1 MSESQG
7 SRSRASEG
15 AVGVGAAVGAAAGMF
30 VVLAGAPDASAGAT
44 IGVVTVTRT
53 GSTVR
58 VTGGD
63 ESERII
69 LEPGDAAG
77 ELRIRNGGSTT
88 VNGGDETVI
97 AVAKKDMV
105 LVSLGGNRDSCV
117 VQGSLP
123 AFKSL
128 SVDTGEDDD
137 QVSFADATLPG
148 AASVYDISG
157 SNSLQASNSQ
167 FRKTLLISGG
177 EGNDTISLNSIF
189 VAKNLDV
196 RSGGGVVNSIGISGS
211 TVNGKTKLAGGSGY
225 TGCDVDSTTCSKT
238 VMFDGGDGDTYFGFF
253 DSTARKNLKVRGL
266 VGQNVVRVFDSDVG
280 GPVQVSTGDGIDRA
294 DFILARLKRPS
305 TVNLGGGNDQATLGD
320 VNLTA
325 KFKLIAGDGDDTVF
339 SNDTVGSMS
348 SKPVILDGGTGTD
361 VEAGVLGLTGGGRLI
376 VKNFES
382 TPE

>member
-1 MSESQG
+1 MSETQG
-7 SRSRASEG
+7 SWTRAAEG
-15 AVGVGAAVGAAAGMF
+15 AAAVGAAAGF
-30 VVLAGAPDASAGAT
+30 FFLAGASDVVAGET

-63 ESERII
+63 GTERII

-77 ELRIRNGGSTT
+77 ELRIRSGGSTT
-88 VNGGDETVI
+88 VNDGDETVI
-97 AVAKKDMV
+97 AVAKKDKV
-105 LVSLGGNRDSCV
+105 VVSLGGSGDSCV
-117 VQGSLP
+117 IQGSLP

-128 SVDTGEDDD
+128 NVDTGDGDD
-137 QVSFADATLPG
+137 QVNFADATLPG

-157 SNSLQASNSQ
+157 SNSIQASNSQ
-167 FRKTLLISGG
+167 FRKTLLIAGG

-196 RSGGGVVNSIGISGS
+196 RSGGGVVNSIGISGA

-238 VMFDGGDGDTYFGFF
+238 VMFDGGDGDSYFGFF

-266 VGQNVVRVFDSDVG
+266 VGQNVVRVFDSDVN
-280 GPVQVSTGDGIDRA
+280 GPVQVSTGDGADRA

-305 TVNLGGGNDQATLGD
+305 TVNLGGGGDQSNLGD
-320 VNLTA
+320 VTFSA

-361 VEAGVLGLTGGGRLI
+361 VEAGALGLTGGGRLI